1 MAIKTVA
8 AATLAVWILSSAAF
22 GQIVPGGAPAYQ
34 QAGKLPARILSFTAE
49 PAAIQPGQ
57 SVLLRWDAE
66 NGQGPNIDQGIGP
79 VTPRGSLRLTPKA
92 TTTYTFTVNGT
103 NGALTKD
110 VTVTVAGTTPVSASA
125 QAETAKKEILHTPDG
140 KPDLSGVYNF
150 SFGGGGRGRGAA
162 APAPGGIATTPTL
175 KPGAE
180 KFKVVRPPDDAGLTS
195 DCMPLGVPGSFNVPY
210 PFQIIQARTMLTIFY
225 EYPNTFR
232 IIPIDGRPHPVD
244 PDPTWMGNS
253 VGHWEGDTLVVD
265 SIGFNEKTE
274 VSGYHHTEALH
285 VVERFRRQEFATL
298 HYEVTIEDPNVF
310 VGPWT
315 ETRNYA
321 LRPELE
327 KIDEFVCENNRDY
340 KPLFKKQ

>member
-1 MAIKTVA
+1 MAIKIVLA
-8 AATLAVWILSSAAF
+8 AAFAATAAMAL
-22 GQIVPGGAPAYQ
+22 GQVTPGGAPAYQ
-34 QAGKLPARILSFTAE
+34 QAGQLPARIISFTAE
-49 PAAIQPGQ
+49 PASIQPGQ
-57 SVLLRWDAE
+57 SVTLHWAAE

-79 VTPRGSLRLTPKA
+79 VTPRGSMRLNPKA
-92 TTTYTFTVNGT
+92 TTTYTFTVRGT
-103 NGALTKD
+103 NGTLTKD
-110 VTVTVAGTTPVSASA
+110 ITVTVAGTTSVNPSASA
-125 QAETAKKEILHTPDG
+125 EAARKEIPHTPDG

-150 SFGGGGRGRGAA
+150 ALGGGRGRGAA
-162 APAPGGIATTPTL
+162 APAADGIARTPTL

-180 KFKVVRPPDDAGLTS
+180 KFKVVRPADDPGLTS

-210 PFQIIQARTMLTIFY
+210 PFQIIQAQHMLTIFY

-285 VVERFRRQEFATL
+285 VVERFRRQDFATL
-298 HYEVTIEDPNVF
+298 HYDVTIEDPNVF

-340 KPLFKKQ
+340 KPLFKK